1 MSAQADDSD
10 SATSDM
16 DEKTVTVGRRCLVV
30 DMLRATNGRIAE
42 LEVNGITD
50 WSARPPSKPAPRQ
63 TSTRSF
69 FIQFI
74 RQAGPAP
81 NNKKLLH
88 QFIHQ

>member
-16 DEKTVTVGRRCLVV
+16 DEKTATVGRRCLVV

-42 LEVNGITD
+42 LEVNITD
-50 WSARPPSKPAPRQ
+50 WSARPPSYVASRPRAKQ
-63 TSTRSF
+63 
-69 FIQFI
+69 QE
-74 RQAGPAP
+74 AW
-81 NNKKLLH
+81 LLH